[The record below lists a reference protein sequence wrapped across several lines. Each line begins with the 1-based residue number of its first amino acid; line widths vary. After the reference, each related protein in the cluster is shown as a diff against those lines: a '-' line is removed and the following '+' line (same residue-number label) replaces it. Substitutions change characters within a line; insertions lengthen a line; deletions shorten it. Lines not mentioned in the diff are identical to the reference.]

1 MEEPQAEGVAMIDGL
16 YAITLGTIGALGFW
30 YARTPWEGAVAA
42 LLLII
47 ASAVQSFWRSWAMT
61 HTRFRGGLAIDLNEI
76 RRALKLEAAPL
87 EQMREDVVVANEQAG
102 LGVADFI
109 NAALVLEAIGGA
121 IWVAVSRS

>member
-1 MEEPQAEGVAMIDGL
+1 MPLARSRR
-16 YAITLGTIGALGFW
+16 TRTPIGALGFW

>member
-1 MEEPQAEGVAMIDGL
+1 MTDSLRDYLDRVRPISAKEERATLERLGPFPVRSDDETRDAWQARVKAYL
-16 YAITLGTIGALGFW
+16 
-30 YARTPWEGAVAA
+30 AA
-42 LLLII
+42 GGIHPGC
-47 ASAVQSFWRSWAMT
+47 RC
-61 HTRFRGGLAIDLNEI
+61 GLAIDLNEI

-87 EQMREDVVVANEQAG
+87 EQMREDVVAANEQAG